1 MAKILSRVSDGCF
14 ILWFSFFW
22 GFRVIFSLS
31 FIFVLVFVLDFVLG
45 FVFRGVGLS
54 RIFTLL
60 E

>member
-1 MAKILSRVSDGCF
+1 MVVSFYGF
-14 ILWFSFFW
+14 LFFG

-31 FIFVLVFVLDFVLG
+31 FIFVLDFVLG